1 MANPM
6 LEAAIRYAKVGW
18 PVFPVQPLSKQPYAK
33 TNGLLDATT
42 NLGDIATW
50 WEEFPDANLA
60 IATGAPGPD
69 VLDVDV
75 KAGADGA
82 ASLAKIA
89 AQGWT
94 RGSFAIA
101 VTPSG
106 GWHLYYAGTDQRN
119 SSLGPLGL
127 DFRATGGYVLAPPSV
142 LDNGVY
148 TWRRRQWPPGRS
160 FEWKRVKDFFHP
172 PRPPRAVAEAHEPGD
187 FTGLLSFMASMPPG
201 GRNMKLYSITRQL
214 IDEEA
219 TERDFADLLDAATAS
234 GLPFH
239 EADRTIQS
247 ARRGGGR

>member
-1 MANPM
+1 M
-6 LEAAIRYAKVGW
+6 LAAALRYAKVGW
-18 PVFPVQPLSKQPYAK
+18 PVFPVQPLSKQPYGG

-42 NLGDIATW
+42 DIGDITEW
-50 WEEFPDANLA
+50 WTERPDDNVA

-75 KAGADGA
+75 KAGADGV

-148 TWRRRQWPPGRS
+148 TWRRRHWPPGRTV
-160 FEWKRVKDFFHP
+160 EWKRIKEFFHP
-172 PRPPRAVAEAHEPGD
+172 PRPARPASEAREPGD
-187 FTGLLSFMASMPPG
+187 FAGLLAFMADYPEP
-201 GRNMKLYSITRQL
+201 GRNVKLYSIARQML
-214 IDEEA
+214 DEDA
-219 TERDFADLLDAATAS
+219 TERDLADLLDAAIAS